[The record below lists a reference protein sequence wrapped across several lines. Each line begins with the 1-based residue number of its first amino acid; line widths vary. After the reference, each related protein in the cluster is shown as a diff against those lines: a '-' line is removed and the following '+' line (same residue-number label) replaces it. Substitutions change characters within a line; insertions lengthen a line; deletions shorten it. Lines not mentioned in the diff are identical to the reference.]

1 MNYIIDTHVF
11 LWSLFESNKLSK
23 KTREIILDLD
33 NSIHLSIISFWEI
46 SIKYNL
52 GKIKLKNVLPDDLP
66 KYAEQSGFETLN
78 IKPDE
83 VSSFYKLPRTLHKD
97 PFDRLIIWQ
106 AIQNKMTLISKDTN
120 FDDYI
125 QLGLKFIW

>member
-52 GKIKLKNVLPDDLP
+52 GKIQLKNVVPDDLP
-66 KYAEQSGFETLN
+66 KFAEQSGFEILN

-83 VSSFYKLPRTLHKD
+83 VSTFYKLPSTLHKD
-97 PFDRLIIWQ
+97 PFDRLVIWQ

-125 QLGLKFIW
+125 QLGLRFIW